1 MTSIL
6 AKELLRQ
13 QYALVK
19 SSRTVVLDFLE
30 TQLKEEVFSPL
41 EQFNGFSP
49 GKMLLHI
56 AGVYYHWIGNFSL
69 KLNIDTYQDQ
79 SISSIQVLKTLF
91 EKVDQLISSYIE
103 EFGDNPNQLISGIIS
118 GKKIEATSLQVFTH
132 VLTHEFHHKGQIMTM
147 CRLLGHT
154 PPDTDII
161 RF

>member
-13 QYALVK
+13 QYVLVK

-41 EQFNGFSP
+41 DQFNGFSP

-56 AGVYYHWIGNFSL
+56 AGVYCHWIGNFSL
-69 KLNIDTYQDQ
+69 KLNIDTYQDYNV
-79 SISSIQVLKTLF
+79 SSFRVLRTLF
-91 EKVDQLISSYIE
+91 EEADSLILTYID
-103 EFGDNPNQLISGIIS
+103 EFGNNPNQVISGIIS
-118 GKKIEATSLQVFTH
+118 GKKMEATTLEVFTH
-132 VLTHEFHHKGQIMTM
+132 VLTHEFHHKGQIMIM

>member
-6 AKELLRQ
+6 VKELLKQ
-13 QYALVK
+13 QYVLVK
-19 SSRTVVLDFLE
+19 SSRAVVLDFLE

-41 EQFNGFSP
+41 NQFNGFSP
-49 GKMLLHI
+49 DKMLLHI

-79 SISSIQVLKTLF
+79 PNSSIQVLRTLF
-91 EKVDQLISSYIE
+91 EKVDKLISTYIE
-103 EFGDNPNQLISGIIS
+103 EFGDDPNQLIIGIIS